1 MLWDIAHIYYN
12 NILNQMSNTIKICIL
27 TSAHPYDDVRVYR
40 KIALSLKNEF
50 EVDWIG
56 PETYYFENDLGDD
69 QINRILIRPR
79 KGIAGR
85 VVISFRVLG
94 KLRKMKREYDFLY
107 FPDPDIAL
115 IYAIFYRNRNEKSI
129 FDIHEVFHEDLLK
142 RKVNATLGNI
152 LKKFTQR
159 LIRYIVKRVTITTGV
174 SRTVLNYY
182 VDEGTRFI
190 AIRNCLP
197 KDFIK
202 DGATIIRKNHVFTV
216 IHGKN
221 HPSRGT
227 MSVLESIKILKN
239 RGLEFSVL
247 MIDTRSESVNEYVR
261 HERLEKYIDLRT
273 GLPFTA
279 MLSEIKKSH
288 AGLIAYAKDLGVD
301 SLPNRIFEYMAM
313 EIPVVV
319 PGFSEEMA
327 NIVKKENCGLVV
339 NTENPEE
346 IANAFEYLMKNRN
359 EAEEMGRR
367 GKSAFL
373 ERHNWEIEIEPL
385 IRFIRNNPI

>member
-1 MLWDIAHIYYN
+1 MN
-12 NILNQMSNTIKICIL
+12 NTIKICIL

-40 KIALSLKNEF
+40 KIALSLRNEF

-56 PETYYFENDLGDD
+56 PDTYYFENNLGND
-69 QINRILIRPR
+69 QINRILIKPR

-85 VVISFRVLG
+85 IVMSFRVLNQ
-94 KLRKMKREYDFLY
+94 LRKMNREYDFIY

-115 IYAIFYRNRNEKSI
+115 IYAIFFKNKNEKSI

-142 RKVNATLGNI
+142 RKVKAKLGNV
-152 LKKFTQR
+152 LKKFIQR
-159 LIRYIVKRVTITTGV
+159 LIRHVVKKVTITIGV

-182 VDEGTRFI
+182 VDEGTRFM

-197 KDFIK
+197 KDFVK
-202 DGATIIRKNHVFTV
+202 DDVDIIRKNDVFTV

-227 MSVLESIKILKN
+227 MSVLEAIKILKN
-239 RGLEFSVL
+239 RGGEFSVL
-247 MIDTRSESVNEYVR
+247 MIDTKSESVNEYVR
-261 HERLEKYIDLRT
+261 NERLEKYIDLRA
-273 GLPFTA
+273 GLPFTI

-319 PGFSEEMA
+319 PAFSEEMA
-327 NIVKKENCGLVV
+327 SMVKQESCGLVV
-339 NTENPEE
+339 NTESPEE
-346 IANAFEYLMKNRN
+346 IAYAFEYLMKNKN

-373 ERHNWEIEIEPL
+373 ERHNWEIEIKPL